1 MIISITL
8 IVSGI
13 VLFSVFQVLYN
24 LYKVVCEGEKTT
36 KDHNKYI
43 LNLVVYFIVALVA
56 IVALN
61 IYVSYFQ
68 G

>member
-1 MIISITL
+1 MIILITL
-8 IVSGI
+8 IVSGL

-43 LNLVVYFIVALVA
+43 LKLVVYFIVALVA

-61 IYVSYFQ
+61 IYVSYF
-68 G
+68 